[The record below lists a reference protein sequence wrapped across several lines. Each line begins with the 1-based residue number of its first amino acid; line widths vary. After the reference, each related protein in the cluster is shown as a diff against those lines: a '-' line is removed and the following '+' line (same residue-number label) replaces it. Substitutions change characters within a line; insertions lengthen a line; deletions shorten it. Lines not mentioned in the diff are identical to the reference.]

1 MTDGSL
7 SEKINIAWGPHDVE
21 TPRTHEKAR
30 RLKTGHVFT
39 QQPDYTTW
47 QRPSRPVGPGFDVR
61 RHARSSSCTKSLE
74 SWKTRRG
81 LAHGRSCQTWTN
93 NKRSPR
99 RSRKWIP
106 RTRGHRAHPTVRQHQ
121 TRPTVQRK
129 RKSAPT
135 LSSEPFELR
144 WRQGNREEK
153 RRVFCSTNFLR
164 KI

>member
-7 SEKINIAWGPHDVE
+7 SEKINIAWGPHDVK
-21 TPRTHEKAR
+21 TPRRGTHEQAR

-47 QRPSRPVGPGFDVR
+47 QRPRRPVGPGFDVR

-93 NKRSPR
+93 MVGRSLR
-99 RSRKWIP
+99 RSRKWILSP
-106 RTRGHRAHPTVRQHQ
+106 HRTRGHRAHPTVRHHQ

-135 LSSEPFELR
+135 LSSEPFEFK
-144 WRQGNREEK
+144 WRQENREGK
-153 RRVFCSTNFLR
+153 KPVF
-164 KI
+164 